1 MSNKH
6 WGARDETV
14 SASYAADVT
23 PNDSTVFDSPTRGL
37 YVGGT
42 GDIAVTMEGGG
53 VVTFVSVLAGS
64 ILPLRCTKV
73 MSTNTTATA
82 IVALF

>member
-1 MSNKH
+1 MSKH
-6 WGARDETV
+6 WGARDETI
-14 SASYAADVT
+14 SASYAAAVTPSDVT
-23 PNDSTVFDSPTRGL
+23 VFESSTRGL

-42 GDIAVTMEGGG
+42 GDLAVTMEGGA